1 VKRLNKFI
9 LSSYLGPLVLTFFIS
24 LFILLM
30 QFLWKYIDDLA
41 GKGLDWTI
49 IAELIVYASARLVTM
64 ALPLAILLSSIMTF
78 GNMGENFELIAIKS
92 AGISLQKFM
101 SPLIYLTIIISI
113 SAYYYSDIVIPY
125 TNLKTGTL
133 IYDVKHQR
141 PELQIKE
148 GIFYNGIEGYSIK
161 IAKKNHKTNLLQ
173 NIMVYDHKNNKEN
186 LMVTVADS
194 GYMKMTA
201 DESHIILTLYNG
213 YSYEEM
219 EEPRKDRRK
228 TEKKHPHQRNNF
240 EKQIVYFELSG
251 LDFSRSDEDLFKN
264 NFQMLNLKQLEYYED
279 SLRKEFTNLVT
290 DFSDNLIR
298 TNYFKKEATLVSE
311 LKDRNKKP
319 EFIDKK
325 RTPNQNI
332 NKIKKNKG
340 NNLRKQKAKKD
351 KPLKIDSLNF
361 NDKNDRTKKLALLR
375 KDSLQ
380 GIRKKDSVSLLK
392 KEIDTSIINKKIN
405 NGDKIN
411 FIPYNVLQEL
421 TTTQKSEAIDHAL
434 TFARAA
440 QNSVDNSKK
449 QFNYKIERIIRH
461 EIEWHRKFTLSF
473 ACFIFFFIGAPLGA
487 IIRKGGFG
495 VSVVISIVFFIF
507 YYILS
512 IAGEKFAREAV
523 MPAYIGMWI
532 SSFILMPL
540 GIFLTYKA
548 TTDSVI
554 FNADS
559 YLIFFKKIFSKFSKK
574 EIEES

>member
-1 VKRLNKFI
+1 MKRLNKFI
-9 LSSYLGPLVLTFFIS
+9 LESYLGPLVLTFLIS

-41 GKGLDWTI
+41 GKGLEWTI
-49 IAELIVYASARLVTM
+49 IAELVLYASARLVTM

-78 GNMGENFELIAIKS
+78 GDMGENFELTAIKS
-92 AGISLQKFM
+92 AGISLQRFM
-101 SPLIYLTIIISI
+101 LPLIYLTILISI
-113 SAYYYSDIVIPY
+113 GAYYYSDYIIPY

-186 LMVTVADS
+186 LNVTVADS

-219 EEPRKDRRK
+219 DEPRKDRRRS
-228 TEKKHPHQRNNF
+228 EKKHPHQRHNF
-240 EKQIVYFELSG
+240 EKQVVYFELTG

-264 NFQMLNLKQLEYYED
+264 NFQMLNLKQLEYFED
-279 SLRKEFTNLVT
+279 SLRNEFNELVVS
-290 DFSDNLIR
+290 FSNTLIKN
-298 TNYFKKEATLVSE
+298 NYFKKEKNLISD
-311 LKDRNKKP
+311 LKNPSFNKKKDDDNNKDLKP
-319 EFIDKK
+319 RPNAPKNKATKK
-325 RTPNQNI
+325 NPGEK
-332 NKIKKNKG
+332 NKRPVIKKP
-340 NNLRKQKAKKD
+340 QAV
-351 KPLKIDSLNF
+351 KIDSTKLKTKNPDSIRTLNIP
-361 NDKNDRTKKLALLR
+361 DTA
-375 KDSLQ
+375 S
-380 GIRKKDSVSLLK
+380 LK
-392 KEIDTSIINKKIN
+392 KEKTDSIKNIKNLLTTKSAFYP
-405 NGDKIN
+405 DS
-411 FIPYNVLQEL
+411 VLQKL
-421 TTTQKSEAIDHAL
+421 TQTQKNDAINHAL
-434 TFARAA
+434 TYARAA
-440 QNSVDNSKK
+440 QNSVDNSLK
-449 QFNYKIERIIRH
+449 QFNYKKERIRRH

-473 ACFIFFFIGAPLGA
+473 ACLVFFFIGAPFGA

-495 VSVVISIVFFIF
+495 VSVVISIMFFIF

-512 IAGEKFAREAV
+512 IAGEKFAREGV

-532 SSFILMPL
+532 SSFVLMPL

-554 FNADS
+554 LNADT
-559 YLIFFKKIFSKFSKK
+559 YVLFFKKLFNRFSKK
-574 EIEES
+574 KTEE